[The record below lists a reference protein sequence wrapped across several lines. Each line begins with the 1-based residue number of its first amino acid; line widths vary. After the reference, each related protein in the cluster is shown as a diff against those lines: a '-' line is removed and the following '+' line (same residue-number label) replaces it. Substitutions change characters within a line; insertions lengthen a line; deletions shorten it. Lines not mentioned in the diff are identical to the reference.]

1 MTAPTLTTKRIRLLI
16 NADKWANALDV
27 LASATPRMW
36 RGNDCQFEL
45 GIHWNSQLIDASNLA
60 VLSLSIYTVNRQT
73 RKATKTI
80 SAAEITANPTAAG
93 WSDTTQQHAV
103 LAFTAEEMNW
113 ALSSNLTEETFWL
126 VVDGITDAGKDITY
140 GYSVFTL
147 VEDGTGVVGAPP
159 ANDPLYYTQPEA
171 DARFIPLLGD
181 GYTFCVK
188 KATDGNFYL
197 CFYTQEDGHWHAV
210 VSHIVEGKFTFSEG
224 PPVD

>member
-27 LASATPRMW
+27 LSSATPRMW

-60 VLSLSIYTVNRQT
+60 VLSLSIYTPNRQT

-113 ALSSNLTEETFWL
+113 ALSSNLTEEAFWL
-126 VVDGITDAGKDITY
+126 VVDGITDAGKYITY
-140 GYSVFTL
+140 GYSVFAL
-147 VEDGTGVVGAPP
+147 VEDGSGVVGAPP
-159 ANDPLYYTQPEA
+159 ANDPLYYNQAEA

-181 GYTFCVK
+181 GYTFKVIK
-188 KATDGNFYL
+188 GTDGNYYL
-197 CFYTQEDGHWHAV
+197 AFYTQEDGHWHIA
-210 VSHIVEGKFTFSEG
+210 IPKLQDGLMTFTPG
-224 PPVD
+224 PPVA